1 MHMVKVYKYNNKLT
15 IYLPFDVI
23 ESLGLGEGDEID
35 FFKYSEKAFLFAKKS
50 DIANMIMGGAGTPQ
64 KPVTIQRPA
73 QQGESLGVDE
83 IAVLKKLDTLRYQ
96 QRTQANV
103 ERMLNAQEKET
114 LKQLIKKKA
123 VSAFRSEKDKAV
135 LYSIQKNVYDM
146 YLMRKR
152 MAVQQPASRPM
163 PQPPPA
169 PEEQYAHLLRIRG
182 NMEDDNIKLLE
193 KQGFVVLQTEAEAA
207 TVSAALEES
216 IRRGIVVG
224 TRAFNKKFYIMLRP
238 FIEKC
243 SPIII
248 KELKSG
254 ERKVGEIADKS
265 KIDENGLR
273 GVLYYL
279 AEIGDVSEKK
289 KDLFRLA

>member
-1 MHMVKVYKYNNKLT
+1 MVKVYKYNNKLAV
-15 IYLPFDVI
+15 YLPFDVL
-23 ESLGLGEGDEID
+23 EALGIGEGDEID
-35 FFKYSEKAFLFAKKS
+35 FFKYNESAYLFAKKS
-50 DIANMIMGGAGTPQ
+50 DIANMIMGGGRTQQ
-64 KPVTIQRPA
+64 KPQPVQR
-73 QQGESLGVDE
+73 QVQGESISEEE

-103 ERMLNAQEKET
+103 EKMLNQQENET

-123 VSAFRSEKDKAV
+123 VATFRSERDKSV
-135 LYSIQKNVYDM
+135 LYSIQKNIYDRF
-146 YLMRKR
+146 LMRKKV
-152 MAVQQPASRPM
+152 VQSQPA

-216 IRRGIVVG
+216 IRRGLVVG

-248 KELKSG
+248 KELKGG
-254 ERKVGEIADKS
+254 ERKVSDLAEKS
-265 KIDENGLR
+265 KLDENGLR